1 MPGKPSERLRKW
13 FVPERM
19 LERWAE
25 LKRRRTGFH
34 LTQLLTGHGFAVYLK
49 QIGREAEK
57 NVGFVMEIKTMRSIR

>member
-13 FVPERM
+13 LVPEGM
-19 LERWAE
+19 LERWVE

-34 LTQLLTGHGFAVYLK
+34 LTQLLTGHGCFAVYLR

-57 NVGFVMEIKTMRSIR
+57 MLVL